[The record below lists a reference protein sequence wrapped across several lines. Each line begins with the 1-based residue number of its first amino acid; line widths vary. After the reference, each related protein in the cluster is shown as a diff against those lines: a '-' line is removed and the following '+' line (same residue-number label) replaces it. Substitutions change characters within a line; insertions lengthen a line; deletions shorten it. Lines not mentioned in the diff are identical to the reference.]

1 MDLSLDNSISNISVK
16 TSKKIEKNNSMDKNI
31 KNIQKSKDST
41 KDSKN
46 SYYNKFLEECNR
58 VRLNNK
64 NINPLRQSKIKDK
77 KKKINSMEKIISYAE
92 RNNIKKK
99 INSNLSKE
107 KNDNKINNTNKKY
120 INTISLT
127 SNNEIQSKNDIKNK
141 IVKNSFSK
149 NITNKILDIPKIE
162 NLSKRE
168 NAYLILSYS
177 NVLRLCERLIFSRS
191 TFKLKEYITK
201 KQIFETNKFFLKNK
215 IIELENKI
223 IICNEKLT
231 KKFNATKI
239 AEMTLNFITSNIENE
254 FKLELFNTLNDD
266 NQKKEYYSY
275 IKLLYLLLDENYY
288 NINDKEL
295 INELYKN
302 INKKGYNNIKDYL
315 YFIYIKNLKENKVME
330 NIDKINELLNDIPE
344 FLDFQ
349 NSLKYSKFISYN
361 SYLIKEIIN
370 FYNDKIDTMKLKKE
384 CINLIEVINNKLKL
398 LNDKN
403 V

>member
-46 SYYNKFLEECNR
+46 SYYSKFLEECNR

>member
-239 AEMTLNFITSNIENE
+239 AEMTLNFITSNVENE

>member
-1 MDLSLDNSISNISVK
+1 
-16 TSKKIEKNNSMDKNI
+16 
-31 KNIQKSKDST
+31 
-41 KDSKN
+41 
-46 SYYNKFLEECNR
+46 
-58 VRLNNK
+58 
-64 NINPLRQSKIKDK
+64 
-77 KKKINSMEKIISYAE
+77 
-92 RNNIKKK
+92 
-99 INSNLSKE
+99 
-107 KNDNKINNTNKKY
+107 
-120 INTISLT
+120 
-127 SNNEIQSKNDIKNK
+127 
-141 IVKNSFSK
+141 
-149 NITNKILDIPKIE
+149 
-162 NLSKRE
+162 
-168 NAYLILSYS
+168 
-177 NVLRLCERLIFSRS
+177 
-191 TFKLKEYITK
+191 
-201 KQIFETNKFFLKNK
+201 
-215 IIELENKI
+215 
-223 IICNEKLT
+223 
-231 KKFNATKI
+231 
-239 AEMTLNFITSNIENE
+239 MTLNFITSNIENE

-302 INKKGYNNIKDYL
+302 INKKGYNNIKNYL
-315 YFIYIKNLKENKVME
+315 YFINIKNLKENKVME

>member
-46 SYYNKFLEECNR
+46 SYYSKFLEECNR

-239 AEMTLNFITSNIENE
+239 AEMTLNFITSNVENE

>member
-1 MDLSLDNSISNISVK
+1 
-16 TSKKIEKNNSMDKNI
+16 MDKNI

-46 SYYNKFLEECNR
+46 SYYSKFLEECNR

>member
-1 MDLSLDNSISNISVK
+1 
-16 TSKKIEKNNSMDKNI
+16 MDKNI

>member
-1 MDLSLDNSISNISVK
+1 
-16 TSKKIEKNNSMDKNI
+16 MDKNI

-239 AEMTLNFITSNIENE
+239 AEMTLNFITSNVENE

>member
-46 SYYNKFLEECNR
+46 SYYSKFLEECNR

-302 INKKGYNNIKDYL
+302 INKKGYKNIKDYL